1 MLGGIV
7 MQVLEMKIPP
17 LPQLL
22 TVGHAVW
29 RPGNQH
35 FKRRFELFDLLF
47 VVGGALYMTEEG
59 QPYTVKPGQ
68 LLILEGGLEHWG
80 HQACVEDTEIYWLH
94 LKQESTYR
102 KIGMETVP
110 WSSMLPQGT
119 DKDLVPNEQHVYLPK
134 YANIDLNDAIPLLE
148 EMVGIHR
155 TLCREN
161 AVLLHAKLAELLVK
175 LQEGLRSKQMSRSMR
190 ICEEMKQVLHRRF
203 REPFEA
209 EELERL
215 LHYNLDY
222 AARCLK
228 RHTGMSP
235 LKYQHYLRIEE
246 AKRLLRHSSFTV
258 GEIGAQVG
266 YSDDNYFIRMFRTK
280 VGISPGAYR
289 QSYGDGRG
297 LEVL

>member
-1 MLGGIV
+1 
-7 MQVLEMKIPP
+7 MKIPP

-29 RPGNQH
+29 RPGDQH
-35 FKRRFELFDLLF
+35 FKRRFGLFDLLI
-47 VVGGALYMTEEG
+47 VVRGTLYMTEEG
-59 QPYTVKPGQ
+59 QPYAIQPGQ

-80 HQACVEDTEIYWLH
+80 HQGCTDNTEVYWLH
-94 LKQESTYR
+94 LKQEAAYR
-102 KIGMETVP
+102 NIALESVT

-119 DKDLVPNEQHVYLPK
+119 DRDIVPTEQHVYLPK
-134 YANIDLNDAIPLLE
+134 YANIDLDATIPLLE
-148 EMVGIHR
+148 EMVEIHR

-161 AVLLHAKLAELLVK
+161 AMLLHAKLAELLVR
-175 LQEGLRSKQMSRSMR
+175 LQEGLRNKQMSRSMR
-190 ICEEMKQVLHRRF
+190 MCEQLKQVLHQRF
-203 REPFEA
+203 REPFDA
-209 EELERL
+209 EELERS
-215 LHYNLDY
+215 LHYNFDY

-235 LKYQHYLRIEE
+235 LKYQHFLRIEE
-246 AKRLLRHSSFTV
+246 AKRLLRHTSLTV

-280 VGISPGAYR
+280 MGLSPGAYR
-289 QSYGDGRG
+289 QADGERHG